1 MNTIVSVFT
10 DTYWSPYAV
19 GAGIGIL
26 SWLSF
31 LISGKPIATS
41 TSFAQTGGMIENI
54 ITGGKAEQRPYFK
67 KIKLKVNWQWMLVLG
82 VVIGSFLS
90 AIISGDLQVNAW
102 VPSLWESAFGNSE
115 VLRVIVA
122 LFGGIILGF
131 GARFAG
137 GCTSGHG
144 ISGTLQL
151 AVSSWI
157 SAIFFFVGGI
167 MAAYI
172 IYFVIA

>member
-1 MNTIVSVFT
+1 METIASIFT
-10 DTYWSPYAV
+10 ETNWSPYAV
-19 GAGIGIL
+19 GIGIGIL

-41 TSFAQTGGMIENI
+41 TSFAQTGGMIENF
-54 ITGGKAEQRPYFK
+54 ITRGKAEQRPYYK
-67 KIKLKVNWQWMLVLG
+67 KIKLLINWQYMLVIG
-82 VVIGSFLS
+82 VVTGSFLS
-90 AIISGDLQVNAW
+90 AIISGDFQIGVW
-102 VPSLWESAFGNSE
+102 VPSLWASAFGDSA
-115 VLRVIVA
+115 VLRVLVA
-122 LFGGIILGF
+122 LVGGIILGF

-151 AVSSWI
+151 DVSSWV
-157 SAIFFFVGGI
+157 STIFFFIGGVI
-167 MAAYI
+167 TAHI

>member
-1 MNTIVSVFT
+1 MMTVFSDVS
-10 DTYWSPYAV
+10 WSPYAV
-19 GAGIGIL
+19 GIGIGVL

-41 TSFAQTGGMIENI
+41 TSFAQTGGMIERMF
-54 ITGGKAEQRPYFK
+54 TGEKASQRPYYQ
-67 KIKLKVNWQWMLVLG
+67 KIKLKVNWQMMLVAG
-82 VVIGSFLS
+82 VMIGSFMS
-90 AIISGDLQVNAW
+90 AMLSGDFKTGVW
-102 VPSLWESAFGNSE
+102 VPPLWASAFGE
-115 VLRVIVA
+115 GALLRVIA
-122 LFGGIILGF
+122 AIIGGIILGF

-157 SAIFFFVGGI
+157 SAVFFFIGGI
-167 MAAYI
+167 LTAHLI
-172 IYFVIA
+172 FHVIA